1 MFNTLIKGFNGLFSK
16 LQRQGTI
23 TEHNI
28 DAVFEDIR
36 TSLLEADVHHD
47 AVTRF
52 LDDVKQKAI
61 GQKIHKA
68 LSPHQQLLKILN
80 GSLTELLGKDSSSLS
95 LGGTPAVIMLVGLQ
109 GSGKTTTAVKLAR
122 YLKEKM
128 NRNPILVGTDFS
140 RPAAVEQLSVLAK
153 TAGIDCYEAT
163 KRTAIDAVN
172 EAKVFAGKNINDVII
187 VDTAGRLHID
197 SDLMQELN
205 SLKKNF
211 SPTEILLV
219 ADSML
224 GQDAVN
230 VAREFNSLLNLT
242 GFILTKLDSD
252 TRGGAALSLYYTT
265 GKPIKFMGL
274 GEKTDA
280 LEVFHP
286 ERVASR
292 ILDLGDMMTLLERA
306 ESQFDKKQAEKLQK
320 KLKKNEFDL
329 EDFYDQIKQ
338 IKKLGSME
346 SLLSMIPGMSGLKGK
361 LKGLTPPDEELKK
374 IDTIIHSMTVKERQK
389 PEIIDGS
396 RKKRIALGSGTSVN
410 DVNKF
415 LKSFNDM
422 KKMMKLLPKSGFSD
436 LGLGLGKGISNINK
450 PGGF

>member
-1 MFNTLIKGFNGLFSK
+1 MFNKLINGFNSLFAK
-16 LQRQGTI
+16 LQKQGTI
-23 TEHNI
+23 NEKNI
-28 DAVFEDIR
+28 DSVFEEIR
-36 TSLLEADVHHD
+36 LSLLEADVHYD
-47 AVTRF
+47 AVTKF
-52 LDDVKQKAI
+52 LEDVKQKAV

-68 LSPHQQLLKILN
+68 LSPQQQLLKILQE
-80 GSLTELLGKDSSSLS
+80 SLTDLLGKSSSSLS
-95 LGGTPAVIMLVGLQ
+95 LGGSPAIIMLVGLQ

-122 YLKEKM
+122 YLKEKL
-128 NRNPILVGTDFS
+128 NRNPLLVGTDFA
-140 RPAAVEQLSVLAK
+140 RPAAVEQLSILAQS
-153 TAGIDCYEAT
+153 ANLDCYQAN

-172 EAKVFAGKNINDVII
+172 EAKAFAGKNQNDVLI

-197 SDLMQELN
+197 NELMQELS
-205 SLKKNF
+205 SLQKQF

-224 GQDAVN
+224 GQDAVT
-230 VAREFNSLLNLT
+230 VAKEFDSLLNLS
-242 GFILTKLDSD
+242 GFVLTKLDSD

-265 GKPIKFMGL
+265 GKPIKFMGI

-292 ILDLGDMMTLLERA
+292 ILDLGDMLSLIEKA
-306 ESQFDKKQAEKLQK
+306 QSQFDQKETEKLEK
-320 KLKKNEFDL
+320 KLRKNEFDI
-329 EDFYDQIKQ
+329 EDFRDQIKQ
-338 IKKLGSME
+338 LKKLGSME
-346 SLLSMIPGMSGLKGK
+346 SLLSMIPGFSGLKGK

-374 IDTIIHSMTVKERQK
+374 IESMINSMTLKERQK
-389 PEIIDGS
+389 PEIINGN

-422 KKMMKLLPKSGFSD
+422 KKIMKNLPKTGFS
-436 LGLGLGKGISNINK
+436 GLRI
-450 PGGF
+450 

>member
-1 MFNTLIKGFNGLFSK
+1 MFNKLINGFNGLFAK
-16 LQRQGTI
+16 LQKQGTI
-23 TEHNI
+23 NEKNI
-28 DAVFEDIR
+28 DSVFEEIR
-36 TSLLEADVHHD
+36 LSLLEADVHYD
-47 AVTRF
+47 AVTKF
-52 LDDVKQKAI
+52 LDDAKQKAI

-68 LSPHQQLLKILN
+68 LSPHQQLLKILH
-80 GSLTELLGKDSSSLS
+80 GSLKDLLGKDSSSLS
-95 LGGTPAVIMLVGLQ
+95 LSGSPAVIMLVGLQ

-122 YLKEKM
+122 YLKGTMGRK
-128 NRNPILVGTDFS
+128 PVLVGTDFA
-140 RPAAVEQLSVLAK
+140 RPAAVEQLGILAK
-153 TAGIDCYEAT
+153 SADIDCYQAN
-163 KRTAIDAVN
+163 KRTAVDAVN
-172 EAKVFAGKNINDVII
+172 EAKAFAGKNQNDVLI

-197 SDLMQELN
+197 SELMQELVA
-205 SLKKNF
+205 LKKHF

-230 VAREFNSLLNLT
+230 VAKEFDSLLNLS
-242 GFILTKLDSD
+242 GFVLTKLDSD
-252 TRGGAALSLYYTT
+252 SRGGAALSLYYTT

-292 ILDLGDMMTLLERA
+292 ILDMGDVLSLIEKAQT
-306 ESQFDKKQAEKLQK
+306 QFDKKESEKIEK
-320 KLKKNEFDL
+320 KLRKNEFDI
-329 EDFYDQIKQ
+329 EDFRDQIKQ
-338 IKKLGSME
+338 LKKLGSME
-346 SLLSMIPGMSGLKGK
+346 SLLSMMPGFAGLKGK

-374 IDTIIHSMTVKERQK
+374 IESMINSMTIKERQK
-389 PEIIDGS
+389 PEIINGN

-422 KKMMKLLPKSGFSD
+422 KKMMKNLPKTGFS
-436 LGLGLGKGISNINK
+436 GLGI
-450 PGGF
+450 